1 MKRLNVSY
9 YEEHINSS
17 LRWQNYKIK
26 KKHEKYLC
34 ENIYLN
40 KSDVEVFIKK
50 KKWIVTIFKIF
61 NTQIFIY
68 LD

>member
-50 KKWIVTIFKIF
+50 NKNELWQFLKFSIHK
-61 NTQIFIY
+61 Y
-68 LD
+68 LFT